1 MIWENLMQVEQI
13 GPSNS
18 FLCSPRQMEEWRQK
32 SPEDSGRVG
41 GGKMPREGKGEW
53 GHSRGG
59 CSITL
64 LPFMLWD
71 RGSFAQL
78 GVTAA
83 GFASGARVW
92 IKCSSQRSKAAFV
105 ILAMGGH
112 GNQRRFGK
120 GYINPRFVRGRSSQE
135 GRNAVFLWRCDFLLL
150 LGVVVWTQA
159 EAKSASVTWKETN
172 LIPEGL
178 AAEIFI
184 VEKEEEKKSSLMN
197 SPLFGIF
204 KGLLCG
210 GCFFFFF
217 SFRVLRNS
225 LISSSINATLR
236 ACSFVIKSSLQD
248 ELRWRPRSA
257 LPTPQPPTSF
267 FTITKKP
274 GK

>member
-1 MIWENLMQVEQI
+1 MFNNSLTLYAVGQGLICSIW
-13 GPSNS
+13 G
-18 FLCSPRQMEEWRQK
+18 
-32 SPEDSGRVG
+32 DSGRF
-41 GGKMPREGKGEW
+41 
-53 GHSRGG
+53 
-59 CSITL
+59 CC
-64 LPFMLWD
+64 
-71 RGSFAQL
+71 
-78 GVTAA
+78 
-83 GFASGARVW
+83 SGARVW

-159 EAKSASVTWKETN
+159 GAKSASVTWKETN

-184 VEKEEEKKSSLMN
+184 VEKGEGKKNSLMN

-210 GCFFFFF
+210 GCFFFFLPEF
-217 SFRVLRNS
+217 WGTLS
-225 LISSSINATLR
+225 LA
-236 ACSFVIKSSLQD
+236 
-248 ELRWRPRSA
+248 
-257 LPTPQPPTSF
+257 PQ
-267 FTITKKP
+267 
-274 GK
+274 